1 MAGKK
6 QKPRNMLQGHRKVPG
21 LVALP
26 SRTQEKRWT
35 RAELEAMSRD
45 QLRELAANSGL
56 SKNGLKAD
64 LVERLLDSDDRL
76 ASADMPALPVLT
88 WPEGKDWHAQSVVR
102 WREIWASDVAQI
114 WDRRGDMGRL
124 VRYIVNFDA
133 WLKLTESLA
142 GREVVRGSRGQ
153 VRANPLFNVRTGLEL
168 ELKAAEEK
176 LGLTPMDRMRLGI
189 ELGGA
194 ARGLDDARKLLEEQG
209 MGMEEFDTSVPAGWE
224 VSG

>member
-1 MAGKK
+1 M
-6 QKPRNMLQGHRKVPG
+6 PG
-21 LVALP
+21 LIALP

-45 QLRELAANSGL
+45 QLRELAARGGL
-56 SKNGLKAD
+56 SKNGLKSD
-64 LVERLLDSDDRL
+64 LVERLLDSDDGL
-76 ASADMPALPVLT
+76 ASAAMPALPAMV
-88 WPEGKDWHAQSVVR
+88 WPEGKGWHAQSMER

-114 WDRRGDMGRL
+114 WDRHGDMGRL

-153 VRANPLFNVRTGLEL
+153 VRANPLFTVRTGLEL

-189 ELGGA
+189 EIGGA
-194 ARGLDDARKLLEEQG
+194 AQGLDSARKILEEQAG
-209 MGMEEFDTSVPAGWE
+209 DMDSFDAGLPDGWE

>member
-1 MAGKK
+1 M
-6 QKPRNMLQGHRKVPG
+6 PG
-21 LVALP
+21 LIALP
-26 SRTQEKRWT
+26 SRTQEVRWS
-35 RAELEAMSRD
+35 RAELEGMSRD
-45 QLRELAANSGL
+45 ALRALAENSGV
-56 SKNGLKAD
+56 SKSGLKQEI
-64 LVERLLDSDDRL
+64 VERLLAKDGTL
-76 ASADMPALPVLT
+76 ASADMPALPVLV

-114 WDRRGDMGRL
+114 WDRHGDMGRL

-153 VRANPLFNVRTGLEL
+153 VRANPLFTVRTGLEL

-189 ELGGA
+189 EIGGA
-194 ARGLDDARKLLEEQG
+194 AQGLDSARKILEEQAG
-209 MGMEEFDTSVPAGWE
+209 DMDSFDAGLPDGWE